1 MEIHS
6 KLKTNWGEVR
16 VIHVC
21 RTPLEVIETLGRAK
35 RTREMLKKKLNV
47 RNDVGASRRAREMG
61 EKLLNSLEEIY
72 GQVNNKRQDS
82 LRNDKRYG
90 V

>member
-6 KLKTNWGEVR
+6 KLKTNWGEVK
-16 VIHVC
+16 VIHVS
-21 RTPLEVIETLGRAK
+21 RTPLEVIETMGRAK
-35 RTREMLKKKLNV
+35 RAREMLKKKLNV

-72 GQVNNKRQDS
+72 G
-82 LRNDKRYG
+82 
-90 V
+90 